1 MELHLEAFDTIATG
15 LLRDG
20 WIRGYCR
27 RVGVCSAIRAE
38 LWAIHNRLL
47 IAWREGI
54 MKVLLESDSEANHVA
69 DFTTHMSTTEELIL
83 QEFVQPLVGIMH
95 VPLRDKWGVT
105 SNRFVSIYFL
115 VLKA

>member
-15 LLRDG
+15 LLRDAEGG

-54 MKVLLESDSEANHVA
+54 MKVLLESDSRKEEKKEKKKRNEDTLAMVVLFLQGGATTQFVA
-69 DFTTHMSTTEELIL
+69 IH
-83 QEFVQPLVGIMH
+83 
-95 VPLRDKWGVT
+95 
-105 SNRFVSIYFL
+105 
-115 VLKA
+115 